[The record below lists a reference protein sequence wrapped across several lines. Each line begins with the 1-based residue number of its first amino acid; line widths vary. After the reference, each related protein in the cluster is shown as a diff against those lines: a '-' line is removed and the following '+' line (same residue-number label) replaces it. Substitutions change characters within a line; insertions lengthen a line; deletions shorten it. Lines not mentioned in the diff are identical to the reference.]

1 LTEILYQWTI
11 SDSSCSTHLEG
22 FLLWE
27 LENVLH
33 YCSHN
38 RSRTDISTSSLLW
51 NWQPLVV
58 GSVAKEKL

>member
-1 LTEILYQWTI
+1 MAEILLQWTV
-11 SDSSCSTHLEG
+11 SDASCSTHVEG

-51 NWQPLVV
+51 KWQRLVAA
-58 GSVAKEKL
+58 SVAKEKL